1 MTKVLVLHS
10 VSIVRSALAALLRSE
25 GGFDV
30 TCAGWRTG
38 ARRGES
44 LRPDV
49 TVVDLDCPGASA
61 ALADGTAT
69 GTPTGSA
76 GPLPEPPP
84 PLLVL
89 ATPGA
94 PGSLRRGVRAEARGY
109 VDKEG
114 SPGRL
119 VRAVRKVA
127 AGERFVDASLA
138 SALLEADDVPL
149 SPRELSVLARA
160 AEGDSVAEIA
170 HALHLASGTVRNYMA
185 AVTRKTGARNRIDAI
200 RISRQAGWV

>member
-10 VSIVRSALAALLRSE
+10 VSLVRSALAALLRSE
-25 GGFDV
+25 GNFEV
-30 TCAGWRTG
+30 TTTGWRTTP
-38 ARRGES
+38 RRAEF

-49 TVVDLDCPGASA
+49 AVVDLDCPGAAA
-61 ALADGTAT
+61 ALADGGRAARVVFDPST
-69 GTPTGSA
+69 
-76 GPLPEPPP
+76 

-89 ATPGA
+89 AASGA
-94 PGSLRRGVRAEARGY
+94 PGSLRRAFQAEALGY
-109 VDKEG
+109 VDKNG
-114 SPGRL
+114 SPRRL

-127 AGERFVDASLA
+127 AGERFIDASLA
-138 SALLEADDVPL
+138 SAFMEADPVPL

-170 HALHLASGTVRNYMA
+170 RALHLASGTVRNYMA

-200 RISRQAGWV
+200 RISRRAGWV

>member
-10 VSIVRSALAALLRSE
+10 VSLVGSALAALLRSE

-30 TCAGWRTG
+30 TSAGWRSA
-38 ARRGES
+38 ARQAES

-61 ALADGTAT
+61 TLGARGGASRPLA
-69 GTPTGSA
+69 
-76 GPLPEPPP
+76 EPPA

-89 ATPGA
+89 ATSGT
-94 PGSLRRGVRAEARGY
+94 PGSLQRGVRAAARGY
-109 VDKEG
+109 VDKDG

-119 VRAVRKVA
+119 VRAIRTVA

-138 SALLEADDVPL
+138 TALLDAGPAPL

-160 AEGDSVAEIA
+160 AEGDSIAEIA
-170 HALHLASGTVRNYMA
+170 QALHLASGTVRNYMA
-185 AVTRKTGARNRIDAI
+185 AVTRKTGARNRVDAI

>member
-30 TCAGWRTG
+30 TCAGWRTH

-61 ALADGTAT
+61 ALQDGTAAT
-69 GTPTGSA
+69 GCA

-138 SALLEADDVPL
+138 SALLDADDVPL

-170 HALHLASGTVRNYMA
+170 RALHLASGTVRNYMA

>member
-30 TCAGWRTG
+30 TCAGWRSA
-38 ARRGES
+38 AREAES

-61 ALADGTAT
+61 TLEARAGTSRPLDG
-69 GTPTGSA
+69 
-76 GPLPEPPP
+76 PPA

-89 ATPGA
+89 ATSAA
-94 PGSLRRGVRAEARGY
+94 PGSLQRGVRAAARGY
-109 VDKEG
+109 VDKDG

-119 VRAVRKVA
+119 VRAIRKVA
-127 AGERFVDASLA
+127 AGERFVDPSLA
-138 SALLEADDVPL
+138 SALLEADPMPL
-149 SPRELSVLARA
+149 SPRELTVLARA
-160 AEGDSVAEIA
+160 AEGDSIAEIA

-185 AVTRKTGARNRIDAI
+185 AATRKIGARNRVDAI
-200 RISRQAGWV
+200 RISRRAGWV